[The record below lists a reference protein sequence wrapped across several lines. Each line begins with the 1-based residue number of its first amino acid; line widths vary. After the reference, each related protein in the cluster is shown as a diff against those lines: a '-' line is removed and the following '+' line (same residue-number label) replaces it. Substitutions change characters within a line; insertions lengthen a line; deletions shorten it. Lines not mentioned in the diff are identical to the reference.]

1 MLKKLNKAQGILI
14 IAFLIVCVNI
24 IKLLIDNNLTSEDLT
39 RLFFLQCILLLAVYI
54 FRKR

>member
-39 RLFFLQCILLLAVYI
+39 RLFFLQCILL
-54 FRKR
+54 